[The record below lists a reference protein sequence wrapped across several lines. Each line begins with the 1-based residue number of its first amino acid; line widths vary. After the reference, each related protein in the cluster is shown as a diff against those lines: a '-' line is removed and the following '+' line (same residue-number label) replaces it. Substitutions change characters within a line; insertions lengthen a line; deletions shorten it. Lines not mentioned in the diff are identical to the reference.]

1 MMQQMGALQMDPM
14 QQQMMMQ
21 QMGAGQHMDPS
32 QAMFGRWAVSGDSP
46 WPRQ

>member
-1 MMQQMGALQMDPM
+1 MMQQMGAGQQMDPM

-32 QAMFGRWAVSGDSP
+32 QAMFQGQMGGKW
-46 WPRQ
+46 

>member
-1 MMQQMGALQMDPM
+1 MMQQMRAGQQMDPM

-32 QAMFGRWAVSGDSP
+32 QAMFQGQMGGKW
-46 WPRQ
+46 